1 MAFASPSAD
10 QTSGEMEEC
19 AIVIGMLYIAI
30 NKLISQMVLGYSFPN
45 SVNDDSACS
54 FSSPPTHQAG
64 GDKLFCVPT
73 R

>member
-10 QTSGEMEEC
+10 QTSGEMEAE
-19 AIVIGMLYIAI
+19 LYIAI

>member
-19 AIVIGMLYIAI
+19 AIVIGMLYIA
-30 NKLISQMVLGYSFPN
+30 
-45 SVNDDSACS
+45 
-54 FSSPPTHQAG
+54 THQAG